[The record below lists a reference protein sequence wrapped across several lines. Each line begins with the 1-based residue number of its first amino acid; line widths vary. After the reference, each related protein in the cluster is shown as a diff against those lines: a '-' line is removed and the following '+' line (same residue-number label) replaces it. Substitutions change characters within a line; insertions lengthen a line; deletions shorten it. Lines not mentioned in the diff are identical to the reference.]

1 MTDLAHRYLAIWQ
14 ETDADA
20 RRTAITQIWSEHA
33 RVCTADNDYTG
44 RAAIEARVTAAHDKW
59 VAQEGFNFRLL
70 GNADTHHD
78 GIRIRWEMVPALGGE
93 AASAGVQFLLLDAD
107 GLVRFDYQFIDS

>member
-1 MTDLAHRYLAIWQ
+1 MTDLVDRYLAIWH

-20 RRTAITQIWSEHA
+20 RRTAITEIWSEHA
-33 RVCTADNDYTG
+33 RVCTGDNDCTG

-59 VAQEGFNFRLL
+59 VARENFVFRPL
-70 GNADTHHD
+70 GDADIHHD
-78 GIRIRWEMVPALGGE
+78 GVRIRWEMVPAAGGE

-107 GLVRFDYQFIDS
+107 GLVHFDYQFIDL

>member
-1 MTDLAHRYLAIWQ
+1 MADLVHRYLAIWH
-14 ETDADA
+14 ETDPDA
-20 RRTAITQIWSEHA
+20 RRTAITGIWSEHA
-33 RVCTADNDYTG
+33 RVCTVDNDYTG

-59 VAQEGFNFRLL
+59 VAQEGFVFRPL
-70 GNADTHHD
+70 GDADIHHD
-78 GIRIRWEMVPALGGE
+78 GVRIRWEMVPAGGGE

>member
-1 MTDLAHRYLAIWQ
+1 MTDLAHRYLAIWH

-20 RRTAITQIWSEHA
+20 RRLAITQIWSEYA
-33 RVCTADNDYTG
+33 RVCTADNEYTG
-44 RAAIEARVTAAHDKW
+44 RAAIQARVTAAHDKW
-59 VAQEGFNFRLL
+59 VAQGGFVFRQL
-70 GNADTHHD
+70 GDADTHHD
-78 GIRIRWEMVPALGGE
+78 GVRIRWEMVPAGGGE

>member
-1 MTDLAHRYLAIWQ
+1 MTDLAHRYLAIWH

-20 RRTAITQIWSEHA
+20 RRTAITQIWSEYA

-44 RAAIEARVTAAHDKW
+44 HAAIEARVTAAHDKW
-59 VAQEGFNFRLL
+59 VAQGGFVFRQL
-70 GNADTHHD
+70 GDVDTHHD
-78 GIRIRWEMVPALGGE
+78 GVRIRWEMVPAGGGD
-93 AASAGVQFLLLDAD
+93 AASAGVQFLLLDPD